1 MDKNNKASISSKK
14 EFDEINFPEDS
25 TDCSNLDFDS
35 QEAEEDTKF
44 LEFLR
49 KMEYPDPPDSMVEKA
64 IQAYARDYAHKILW
78 RKIKIKIQ
86 ELLNY
91 AGITPGLNP
100 VIVLTGIVLLF
111 VIGVSV
117 YYQYQSANYTKPGLT
132 SNKEAPGINVNPN
145 PAPTT
150 EVTPVITP
158 SIVEN
163 NKPINDDKFNINTG
177 NQNNQNNVVANQ
189 QKTPSPEE
197 TKDLEIEEDKV
208 AVNKIK
214 DLRTRGVK
222 STPNVTVQESVT
234 LSNLVYVGVS
244 HLNIEGH
251 EIESID
257 LEIEKELTDAIKS
270 NSKWKLPLEPTN
282 EPQAMFVKQQK
293 DGALVLVNSSRQV
306 LWKDSN
312 YIENYR
318 KDKNY
323 IKSVVISLTE
333 NK

>member
-1 MDKNNKASISSKK
+1 MNENQKKNTEQKIVGSPKLDPVFGKIMKEYFEAQQIKTSPELDEKVKELARDHKKKLAREGKLNNSDWLKWTQPIITPIRDLRGLFTLDGFSIS
-14 EFDEINFPEDS
+14 
-25 TDCSNLDFDS
+25 NLRVVG
-35 QEAEEDTKF
+35 T
-44 LEFLR
+44 
-49 KMEYPDPPDSMVEKA
+49 
-64 IQAYARDYAHKILW
+64 
-78 RKIKIKIQ
+78 
-86 ELLNY
+86 LLVIISII
-91 AGITPGLNP
+91 GGLSY
-100 VIVLTGIVLLF
+100 L
-111 VIGVSV
+111 V
-117 YYQYQSANYTKPGLT
+117 YYQYTNNSNNTKPGNLT
-132 SNKEAPGINVNPN
+132 SKQQT
-145 PAPTT
+145 PAIEIP
-150 EVTPVITP
+150 IT
-158 SIVEN
+158 
-163 NKPINDDKFNINTG
+163 K
-177 NQNNQNNVVANQ
+177 
-189 QKTPSPEE
+189 PSPQITTIPTPNIAENKSNKNKTDLDRTTQNKQE
-197 TKDLEIEEDKV
+197 TFIANRPEQVKTLQQEEDKV

-251 EIESID
+251 EIEPID

-270 NSKWKLPLEPTN
+270 NSKWKLSLEPTN